1 MPRRVT
7 QEVLE
12 ELAGAIKLT
21 PMTSEHKEPQVQGHQ
36 KWRLMKILSTQEG
49 LLPQRLISPA
59 LLLVDILSID
69 WAAKVSM
76 PIFIWTKTKRYKRIK
91 TMLVT
96 ICNNYHPVLLLQ
108 RFKWNKLG
116 SQLSKWNVRFF
127 QEVDLHFAYLPST
140 HRQTCAWNVVSHK
153 NFGGQ
158 RDRAS
163 TFNAKVWNMI
173 WQMILIIIPCCF
185 YFSV

>member
-49 LLPQRLISPA
+49 LLQQRLISPA

-69 WAAKVSM
+69 WAAKVSI
-76 PIFIWTKTKRYKRIK
+76 PVIINPSSKRYINVIK
-91 TMLVT
+91 KLLVT
-96 ICNNYHPVLLLQ
+96 ICNNYHTVLFLQ

-127 QEVDLHFAYLPST
+127 QEVDLHLAYLPST
-140 HRQTCAWNVVSHK
+140 HRQTCTWNIVSHK

-158 RDRAS
+158 RDRTS

-173 WQMILIIIPCCF
+173 WQMILIMITRCF
-185 YFSV
+185 